1 MLRKIEILTLFASL
15 TMGAAFAQTRYWCG
29 SAKPLP
35 LEYSRSAP
43 FRLDDLK
50 FTSAD
55 VSSFGAVKLSASAI
69 RDFIFIIEL
78 VDGDGQH
85 VISIPISSRG
95 PKNGHEFDAIIP
107 TWYPGSGPMEA
118 WHWDSSPRPMNGSE
132 EVQFWSPVV
141 PSNCPASGRLVG
153 AQVSYRDG
161 KRYRYRESELT
172 VDPTLIKVPITSSQ
186 KWFDLVP
193 LEFTG
198 RIHIDTFGHPK
209 VTELKSA
216 SGGETSWLRDQISSW
231 TFSPEL
237 ANGQRTAAD
246 IGFYLVVGT
255 EAFDL
260 STVERLRSEPGISSV
275 LVFRVVP
282 PSPGGKWELQ
292 LANWPVF

>member
-1 MLRKIEILTLFASL
+1 MCT
-15 TMGAAFAQTRYWCG
+15 AFAQTRYWCG
-29 SAKPLP
+29 NAKPLP
-35 LEYSRSAP
+35 LEYPRSAP
-43 FRLDDLK
+43 FKLDGLE

-55 VSSFGAVKLSASAI
+55 VSSYGRVALSAPPI
-69 RDFIFIIEL
+69 KEFIFIIEL
-78 VDGDGQH
+78 VDGNGRH
-85 VISIPISSRG
+85 VASVPISSRG
-95 PKNGHEFDAIIP
+95 PKNGNEFDTVIP
-107 TWYPGSGPMEA
+107 TWYPASGLKD
-118 WHWDSSPRPMNGSE
+118 WHWDSSSRPMNGSE
-132 EVQFWSPVV
+132 EIQFWAPVV

-161 KRYRYRESELT
+161 KRYRYGESDLT
-172 VDPTLIKVPITSSQ
+172 VDTTLIQAPITNSH

-198 RIHIDTFGHPK
+198 RIHVDTFGHPK
-209 VTELKSA
+209 VTEFNSA

-255 EAFDL
+255 EAFEF

-282 PSPGGKWELQ
+282 PSPGGEWELQ
-292 LANWPVF
+292 LANWHVF